1 MECGIPVKANVAPVL
16 CVIVLMLSMTA
27 SRADDAVVLVTLSD
41 SPVEDISTLNIRKA
55 YLGIIVTIEG
65 NTIRPLRRREDR
77 RLNTIFL
84 QSVIAMSQNSYE
96 RRLLSMMLKFGTP
109 RPDEVDTR
117 DELVEYLEDNPFAI
131 SYMWRS
137 DADAESRVKTIMVL
151 WQER

>member
-1 MECGIPVKANVAPVL
+1 MKANVAPVL

>member
-1 MECGIPVKANVAPVL
+1 VKANVAPVL